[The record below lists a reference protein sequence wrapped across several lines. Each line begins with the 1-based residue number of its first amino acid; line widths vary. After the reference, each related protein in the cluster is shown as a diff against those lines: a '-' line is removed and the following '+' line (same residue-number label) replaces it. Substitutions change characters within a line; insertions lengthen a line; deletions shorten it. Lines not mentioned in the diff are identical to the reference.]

1 MIEMKVDGADAVSV
15 MLTNAPKNI
24 AKRLVDAMTKIGLGF
39 VKHLKEEELSGQR
52 LNTRT
57 GTGRRSVTYR
67 VYDEGGDI
75 VVVAGPDLTKAPYMR
90 AQDLGATITPKS
102 AQNLT
107 IPVGEALTNKGV
119 SRFTARQLIAG
130 PQGYGYVGTFVHNRI
145 IFGKRADGSVVPL
158 FVLKTSVR
166 LKAVGFMAHTLSE
179 KKEWARGLIATAVG
193 EALNDNAGS

>member
-1 MIEMKVDGADAVSV
+1 MVNLQLDGANAISV
-15 MLTNAPKNI
+15 KLERTPSNI
-24 AKRLVDAMTKIGLGF
+24 AKKLVGAMTKIGLGL

-75 VVVAGPDLTKAPYMR
+75 VVVAGPSLDKAPYMR
-90 AQDLGATITPKS
+90 AQDQGATITPKRGP
-102 AQNLT
+102 NLT

-119 SRFTARQLIAG
+119 ARFTARQLIAG
-130 PQGYGYVGTFVHNRI
+130 PQSYGYVGTFVHNRI
-145 IFGKRADGSVVPL
+145 IFGKRSDGSVLPL

-166 LKAVGFMAHTLSE
+166 LKGVGFMAHTLSE
-179 KKEWARGLIATAVG
+179 KREWARGLIAEAVG
-193 EALNDNAGS
+193 EALNGSE